1 MAKEI
6 YYSFDVAS
14 IVKMVVLKTE
24 EITWLLKHVPV
35 VTYGGVQH
43 CTLQ

>member
-14 IVKMVVLKTE
+14 VKMVVLKTE
-24 EITWLLKHVPV
+24 AITWLLTRVPV
-35 VTYGGVQH
+35 VSNGGV
-43 CTLQ
+43 